1 MDHAIYD
8 KRRYP
13 VVGVREGYAE
23 WSRTY
28 ESTVHDE
35 MDLRLLE
42 RVRTIDW
49 SSVRAVLDLACG
61 TGRIG
66 LWLRRR
72 CPKAAIDG
80 VDITP
85 EMLAGAQRTGVY
97 RTLRTADVA
106 DTGLAAA
113 TYELCTQALR
123 TSTSPTSDQ
132 CTARCAAS
140 HGPAAPSSSSAIIRT
155 S

>member
-85 EMLAGAQRTGVY
+85 EMLAGAQRPGASPP
-97 RTLRTADVA
+97 LRGAPA
-106 DTGLAAA
+106 AGAAPAAA
-113 TYELCTQALR
+113 ASRLCTA
-123 TSTSPTSDQ
+123 
-132 CTARCAAS
+132 
-140 HGPAAPSSSSAIIRT
+140 GPAAAAPPARCPRRRRVG
-155 S
+155 